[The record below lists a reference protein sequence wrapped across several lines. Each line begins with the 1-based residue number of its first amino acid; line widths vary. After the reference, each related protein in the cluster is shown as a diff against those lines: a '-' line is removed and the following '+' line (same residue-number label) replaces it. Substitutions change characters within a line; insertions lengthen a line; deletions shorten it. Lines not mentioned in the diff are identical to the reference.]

1 MFFIGFNDFW
11 ERMLFPLLLMYVN
24 LTTNLPELQRRFLED
39 FGGGPCKGL
48 IIEGEGH
55 EFVATFGVNNRP
67 I

>member
-1 MFFIGFNDFW
+1 
-11 ERMLFPLLLMYVN
+11 MYVN